1 MTARGQTSAERQM
14 VVVTPTYAP
23 DLELFSDLHESV
35 LHCFPADVR
44 HVVVVTERNV
54 VPFRRFEGP
63 RCTVVGIDDVLPRS
77 VRALPRVQ
85 TRINLRQPVPPLRGW
100 ILQQLV
106 KLAVAE
112 RAQERIV
119 VMADSDLVFV
129 RPVTVETFAP
139 GGRAR
144 LYRKDNAVDGSM
156 SRHVR
161 WHAVARKLL
170 GLPAAPRPP
179 LPDYVSGLNS
189 WDREVVKRMLR
200 RIETTTGRRW
210 IEAIGKELHFS
221 EQILYGVQADQ
232 IDRGSNLTPTR
243 ESLCHEYYNNN
254 IPLTT
259 DGARTWLTSL
269 GPDDVAYM
277 ISSRSQTPLSVRRA
291 AHASV
296 FAR

>member
-1 MTARGQTSAERQM
+1 MTARGQASAERQM

-23 DLELFSDLHESV
+23 DLELFRDLHESV
-35 LHCFPADVR
+35 LQCFPADVR

-85 TRINLRQPVPPLRGW
+85 MRINLRQPVPPLRGW

-119 VMADSDLVFV
+119 IMADSDLVFV
-129 RPVTVETFAP
+129 RPVTAETFAP
-139 GGRAR
+139 GGRVR
-144 LYRKDNAVDGSM
+144 LYRKDRAVDGSM
-156 SRHVR
+156 TRHVR
-161 WHAVARKLL
+161 WHAVAHKLL
-170 GLPAAPRPP
+170 ELPAAPPP

-189 WDREVVKRMLR
+189 WDRDVVKRMLR
-200 RIETTTGRRW
+200 RIENTTGRRW
-210 IEAIGKELHFS
+210 IESVGKELHFS
-221 EQILYGVQADQ
+221 EQILYGVQADEVE
-232 IDRGSNLTPTR
+232 RASNLRPSR
-243 ESLCHEYYNNN
+243 DSLCHEYYNNN

-259 DGARTWLTSL
+259 ERARAWLASL

-277 ISSRSQTPLSVRRA
+277 ISSKSQTPLHVRRA

-296 FAR
+296 FAS